1 MCVYL
6 SVFECVSPC
15 LCVCVFVSICI
26 CECTCEC
33 CVCVGVVGIECG
45 GQGMTFR
52 SWFFAS
58 IIWVIGIE
66 LRTQVISFGSKYPY
80 LLSHLPNPSKQFF
93 KDGRE
98 EPGDVGARL

>member
-1 MCVYL
+1 MCICLYL
-6 SVFECVSPC
+6 SVCPYVSVYVC
-15 LCVCVFVSICI
+15 LYLSVYVSVHVCV
-26 CECTCEC
+26 

-98 EPGDVGARL
+98 EPGDVGACL

>member
-1 MCVYL
+1 MCICLYL
-6 SVFECVSPC
+6 SVCLYVSVYVC
-15 LCVCVFVSICI
+15 LYLSVYVSVHVCV
-26 CECTCEC
+26 

-66 LRTQVISFGSKYPY
+66 PRTQVISFGSKHPY

-93 KDGRE
+93 KDGRK